1 MKNKTLSVWLTLL
14 LGPLG
19 LHRLYVA
26 KRFDAW
32 SWLLLL
38 PTLFGG
44 YGVLRARSLG
54 LDDQW
59 SWALI
64 PWLGLS
70 VTASCLTA
78 ICYGLMDAEQ
88 WNRRFNADLPTP
100 LPTRLP
106 THLPEDHPAGQS
118 NWLTVIGLIAALM
131 LGATVLLASIAFA
144 FERYF
149 EYQAHAPQ
157 VAASASIKAS
167 INIKKSAS

>member
-70 VTASCLTA
+70 VSVSCLLA

-88 WNRRFNADLPTP
+88 WNRRFNANPPTH
-100 LPTRLP
+100 LPTR
-106 THLPEDHPAGQS
+106 LPEDHPAGQS

-149 EYQAHAPQ
+149 EYQTQAPQ
-157 VAASASIKAS
+157 LAASASA
-167 INIKKSAS
+167 NLKKSAS

>member
-38 PTLFGG
+38 PTLIAG

-59 SWALI
+59 SGILI

-70 VTASCLTA
+70 VSISSLAA

-88 WNRRFNADLPTP
+88 WNRRFN
-100 LPTRLP
+100 

-144 FERYF
+144 FQRYF
-149 EYQAHAPQ
+149 EYQAQAPQ
-157 VAASASIKAS
+157 VAASASAS
-167 INIKKSAS
+167 VKKSAS

>member
-100 LPTRLP
+100 LPT
-106 THLPEDHPAGQS
+106 HLPEDHPAGQS

-149 EYQAHAPQ
+149 EYQAQAPQ

-167 INIKKSAS
+167 ANIKKSAS